1 MSKKNDLILQMIDIN
16 KNFSGVQ
23 VLYDVNFDLK
33 KGEVHAIIGQNGAGK
48 SVLMK
53 ILNGVYQKS
62 SGTIIIEGKEANF
75 LNPHAAMRNGIG
87 MIYQE
92 FSLIPTMSVDRN
104 IFLNREPKKFRFI
117 DDKKMI
123 KDSEDILKDLGI
135 SINVKDLIKNLTVSH
150 KQIVEIAKIVYQE
163 RKIIIMDEPTASLS
177 KSEIILLNKIIKRL
191 KQKGISIIYIT
202 HRLSEIFEICD
213 RVSVIRDGKI
223 NLTENVKN
231 VTLDLIIESMLGKK
245 IKSGVKYKTK
255 YDIKRDDVP
264 ILEVRDMDLGGKDKI
279 SFKVWAGE
287 VIGLIGLMGA
297 GQVKIVK
304 SIFGILPDID
314 KKIFVSGKSI
324 IVNKPESSLKY
335 KITMVP
341 EERQA
346 QGLIIEHSVKAN
358 MVLSIL
364 DKLKGF
370 IFINDQKG
378 NKLTKKYVKDLKIK
392 TNNINDKVKLLSG
405 GNQQKVVI
413 AKSLSLDPDI
423 MLLNDPN
430 FGVDIGSKQEIL
442 QLVRDFTD
450 SGKCAVFISSEFEE
464 VSQICDRILLIK
476 DGSIINEIKRDDAFD
491 ITETFLL
498 RCLLSQSQSNRDVLH
513 PELKYK

>member
-1 MSKKNDLILQMIDIN
+1 MSNNNDLILQMIDIN

-23 VLYDVNFDLK
+23 VLYDVNFDLR

-62 SGTIIIEGKEANF
+62 SGRIIIEGKEVNF
-75 LNPHAAMRNGIG
+75 PNPHEAMRNGIG

-92 FSLIPTMSVDRN
+92 FSLIPTMSVARN
-104 IFLNREPKKFRFI
+104 IFLNREPKKFGLI
-117 DDKKMI
+117 DDKKII
-123 KDSEDILKDLGI
+123 KDSQHILRDLGI
-135 SINVKDLIKNLTVSH
+135 SINVQDLLKDLTVSH
-150 KQIVEIAKIVYQE
+150 KQIVEIGKIVFQE

-177 KSEIILLNKIIKRL
+177 KSEIDLLYRIIERL
-191 KQKGISIIYIT
+191 KEKGISIVYIT

-213 RVSVIRDGKI
+213 RVSVIRDGKKI
-223 NLTENVKN
+223 LTEDVRN

-245 IKSGVKYKTK
+245 ITSGAKYKTK
-255 YDIKRDDVP
+255 YNISRDDVP
-264 ILEVRDMDLGGKDKI
+264 ILEVRDMDLGGKEKI

-297 GQVKIVK
+297 GQDKIVK

-314 KKIFVSGKSI
+314 KKLLVSGKAI
-324 IVNKPESSLKY
+324 MVDRPETSLKY

-341 EERQA
+341 EERQV
-346 QGLIIEHSVKAN
+346 QGLIIEHTVKAN
-358 MVLSIL
+358 ILLSIL
-364 DKLKGF
+364 DKLKGLL
-370 IFINDQKG
+370 FINDQRG
-378 NKLTKKYVKDLKIK
+378 NELARKYVKDLKIK
-392 TNNINDKVKLLSG
+392 TDSINKKVKLLSG

-413 AKSLSLDPDI
+413 AKSLLLGPDI

-442 QLVRDFTD
+442 QLVRDFAD

-464 VSQICDRILLIK
+464 VSQICDRILMIK
-476 DGSIINEIKRDDAFD
+476 DGSIMNEINRDDVFE
-491 ITETFLL
+491 ITETSLL
-498 RCLLSQSQSNRDVLH
+498 RCLLSASH
-513 PELKYK
+513 PNGEAVHPNLK